1 MDVAKNLFKALNI
14 NDNNI
19 NGLAYSVNRLIPIR
33 FAKTCTIGNSMII
46 IIIIIINIYYY
57 NQKQALKRS
66 LRNIAL

>member
-1 MDVAKNLFKALNI
+1 MINYSDNDNSDNGNSNS

-46 IIIIIINIYYY
+46 IIIIIINI
-57 NQKQALKRS
+57 KS
-66 LRNIAL
+66 